1 MKILLF
7 GKNGQIG
14 WELQRALAPLGELV
28 AYGHN
33 AAQGLAVDLADAE
46 ALRAVVR
53 AVEPDLIVNAAAY
66 TAVDKAESDKEKV
79 DRVNAQAC
87 EIMAQEAKA
96 LGAWFVHYSTDY
108 VFSGQGCEPWKETD
122 LVAPLNQY
130 GRSKAAGEQA
140 IIQSG
145 CQYLIF
151 RTSWVYAQRGNNF
164 AKTMLRLARE
174 RKELNVVSDQVGA
187 PTAADLIADVT
198 VLAVQ
203 KALVNSDLIGIYHL
217 AAEGE
222 TTWYSYASYIF
233 DFARENGEDLVVS
246 TVNPVDSSSYPT
258 PARRPMNSR
267 LDTRKLRERFSVH
280 LPSWQSGLDRV
291 LGEILGK

>member
-1 MKILLF
+1 MKILLL

-14 WELQRALAPLGELV
+14 WELQRSLAPLGELV

-33 AAQGLAVDLADAE
+33 PSQGLAIDLADPVA
-46 ALRAVVR
+46 VR
-53 AVEPDLIVNAAAY
+53 ALIRDVEPDLIVNAAAY
-66 TAVDKAESDKEKV
+66 TAVDKAESEKELV
-79 DRVNAQAC
+79 DRVNAQSCLA
-87 EIMAQEAKA
+87 MAHEAKA
-96 LGAWFVHYSTDY
+96 LGAWLVHYSTDY
-108 VFSGQGCEPWKETD
+108 VFDGQGSDPWKETD
-122 LVAPLNQY
+122 AVAPLNQY
-130 GRSKAAGEQA
+130 GLSKAAGEQA

-145 CQYLIF
+145 CKYLIF

-174 RKELNVVSDQVGA
+174 RDELNVVSDQVGA

-198 VLAVQ
+198 VFAIQ
-203 KALVNSDLIGIYHL
+203 KAFARPELRGIYHL
-217 AAEGE
+217 ASQGE
-222 TTWYSYASYIF
+222 TSWYSYAKYII
-233 DFARENGEDLVVS
+233 DFARANGEQMAVS
-246 TVNPVDSSSYPT
+246 TVTAVGSSAYPT

-267 LDTRKLRERFSVH
+267 LDTRKLRESFSIH